1 MADSTKL
8 NVSRDYDKDQTLG
21 IKLDSGP
28 YIGIVKNNVDPARLG
43 RISVYI
49 PDLGGDQKS
58 PTSWHIVTYAS
69 PYAGS
74 TRGTGSGFD
83 KFGAEKQSYGIW
95 TTPPDLE
102 NQVLVT
108 FVSGDRSRGY
118 WFACIPTVDSRHMT
132 PGMSSLT
139 GDKLVLGPATD
150 GLTGRG
156 LNSQDV
162 RLPASEV
169 NLNSTAAG
177 ANADKQDYLSQP
189 RVAHT
194 VQSEVVI
201 QQGLETD
208 MVRGTITSSSQ
219 REAPSAVFG
228 ISSPGR
234 ESEDPADQNSNKQAL
249 DRQLSKKTIGEKSV
263 RSRKGGHTFVMDDGD
278 VYGDSNLVRVR
289 TAGWHTILM
298 HDTENIMYITNKEGN
313 AYVELA
319 PNGAVNVYSAKTF
332 SVRSESDI
340 NFHSDANVNIQAGN
354 SINCFAERNLEIQTQ
369 DKRERI
375 ANSHLVDVDNRYNLR
390 VGGELKIQSGTL
402 SGWTVTEGQLQ
413 LTGEFI
419 HFNTPGAEIKV
430 PDRVAP
436 LEQYK
441 QNDVRFDPGT
451 KRWVTDNTST
461 LDSIASFT
469 PTHEP
474 WSRETG
480 VLQRNNGTLKPSTK
494 QQDI

>member
-118 WFACIPTVDSRHMT
+118 WFACIPTVDS
-132 PGMSSLT
+132 
-139 GDKLVLGPATD
+139 
-150 GLTGRG
+150 
-156 LNSQDV
+156 
-162 RLPASEV
+162 LPASEV

-278 VYGDSNLVRVR
+278 VYGDSNLVRLR
-289 TAGWHTILM
+289 TAGGHTILM